1 MPPTTSRRAACLAV
15 AVMCALLV
23 CGCGGQSG
31 TSTAASTPTAT
42 TLAVTTT
49 AAAATTTT
57 AGPMT
62 GKELLWLEAISKL
75 HTKIDKVLVN
85 APSNLT
91 SATMGAIAN
100 GLRGCTREL
109 TRLGP
114 PTARLQPVYKLAKS
128 GCAQYDKAAKCMATA
143 ASIGAPLAGTA
154 EERTFNQALD
164 CGFKT
169 PEKGS
174 LLLANAEGKGFE
186 IKQDAG

>member
-1 MPPTTSRRAACLAV
+1 MPASTSRRTACLTV
-15 AVMCALLV
+15 AVLCALV
-23 CGCGGQSG
+23 VSGCGGQSG
-31 TSTAASTPTAT
+31 TSTAASTPSTTA
-42 TLAVTTT
+42 LAVTTT

-85 APSNLT
+85 SPSNLT
-91 SATMGAIAN
+91 SATMAAIAHD
-100 GLRGCTREL
+100 LRGCSREL
-109 TRLGP
+109 ARLGP
-114 PTARLQPVYKLAKS
+114 PTDRLQPVYKLAKS

-164 CGFKT
+164 CAFKT

-174 LLLANAEGKGFE
+174 LLLANAEEKGFK
-186 IKQDAG
+186 IKQQAG